1 MVEIAAMDGRHA
13 GLTAE
18 AISAKLLANDLK
30 NPALMGRR
38 TMTTLSASD
47 IRHYRENGYIA
58 PIRVLDEDEA
68 RACRATLEAIEASD
82 AGGSGHLRF
91 KPHLLFTALDDLIR
105 HPKILD
111 AVEGVI
117 GPNILCWA
125 TNFFTKEPRTT
136 NFISWHQD
144 LTYWGLEPADIVT
157 AWVALSPATVA
168 SGCMRFV
175 PGTHKMEVAPHKD
188 TFAENNMLSRG
199 QEIEVEVDEDEAVDI
214 ILEPGE
220 MSLHH
225 VKLIHGSNANSSDDR
240 RIGFAIRYVP
250 AYVRQVVGEKDSAV
264 LVRGVDD
271 DRNFEHETPPS
282 RDLDSDALAQYAAV
296 VKRQE
301 ALLYRGTGRGAM

>member
-1 MVEIAAMDGRHA
+1 
-13 GLTAE
+13 LT
-18 AISAKLLANDLK
+18 KLSKADIQQYQDT
-30 NPALMGRR
+30 GY
-38 TMTTLSASD
+38 LS
-47 IRHYRENGYIA
+47 
-58 PIRVLDEDEA
+58 PIRVLSEA
-68 RACRATLEAIEASD
+68 EAADYRAKLEAIEA
-82 AGGSGHLRF
+82 AGAADNDHLRF
-91 KPHLLFTALDDLIR
+91 KPHLLFTCLDDLIR

-168 SGCMRFV
+168 SGCMRFL
-175 PGTHKMEVAPHKD
+175 PGSHKMEIAPHKD
-188 TFAENNMLSRG
+188 TFASDNMLSRG
-199 QEIEVEVDEDEAVDI
+199 QEIEVDVDEDEAVDVV
-214 ILEPGE
+214 LQPGE

-264 LVRGVDD
+264 LVRGVDTE
-271 DRNFEHETPPS
+271 RNFEHETPPAV
-282 RDLDSDALAQYAAV
+282 DLDSEALAQYAAIM
-296 VKRQE
+296 KRQE
-301 ALLYRGTGRGAM
+301 AVLYRDTDRGFK

>member
-1 MVEIAAMDGRHA
+1 
-13 GLTAE
+13 
-18 AISAKLLANDLK
+18 
-30 NPALMGRR
+30 
-38 TMTTLSASD
+38 
-47 IRHYRENGYIA
+47 
-58 PIRVLDEDEA
+58 
-68 RACRATLEAIEASD
+68 
-82 AGGSGHLRF
+82 
-91 KPHLLFTALDDLIR
+91 
-105 HPKILD
+105 
-111 AVEGVI
+111 
-117 GPNILCWA
+117 
-125 TNFFTKEPRTT
+125 
-136 NFISWHQD
+136 
-144 LTYWGLEPADIVT
+144 
-157 AWVALSPATVA
+157 
-168 SGCMRFV
+168 
-175 PGTHKMEVAPHKD
+175 MEVAPHKD

-264 LVRGVDD
+264 LVRGIDD

-282 RDLDSDALAQYAAV
+282 GDLDSDALAQYAAV